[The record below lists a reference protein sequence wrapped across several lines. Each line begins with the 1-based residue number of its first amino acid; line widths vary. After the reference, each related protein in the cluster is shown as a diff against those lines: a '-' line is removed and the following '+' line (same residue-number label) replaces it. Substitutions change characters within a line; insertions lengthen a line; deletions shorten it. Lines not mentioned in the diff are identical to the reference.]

1 MTYKLHR
8 YDFCGRP
15 NATTTLRSLSAV
27 FRAPQ
32 HPQLRGR
39 GAQTLEGAARE
50 WEKFPLELKRAIPGY
65 ATDVF
70 GNVFV
75 MLFTSC

>member
-1 MTYKLHR
+1 M
-8 YDFCGRP
+8 DSSDP
-15 NATTTLRSLSAV
+15 PSAV

-32 HPQLRGR
+32 HPQLRG
-39 GAQTLEGAARE
+39 AADLGSGRKG

-70 GNVFV
+70 V
-75 MLFTSC
+75 MLELKTKPGLSYAM